1 MVKKNKKCEWTERQ
15 EKAFK
20 ELKEWFTKE
29 LVLAAPDIDKKN
41 EDGGRCIRLCDG
53 RNIVNGM

>member
-1 MVKKNKKCEWTERQ
+1 M
-15 EKAFK
+15 FK

-53 RNIVNGM
+53 RCIINGV